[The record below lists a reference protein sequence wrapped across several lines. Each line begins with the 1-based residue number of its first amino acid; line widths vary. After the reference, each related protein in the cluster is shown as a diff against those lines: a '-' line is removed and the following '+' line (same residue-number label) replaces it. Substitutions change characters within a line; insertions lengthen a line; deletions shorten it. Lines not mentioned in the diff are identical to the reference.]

1 MCADIN
7 QQIANNTGLIFKQIH
22 AFNLSDDPEAESI
35 GYEALYKAIKTY
47 SPEANAKFST
57 YATVCI
63 YNALGMYL
71 RRKNRVRQLE
81 VISYNSTIRYADG
94 QTHELLDTIESDVD
108 LIDDYCKNELHEYT
122 RQCFAEELQR
132 LSSKK
137 QIAIISSWQK
147 SEFMA
152 TTTTLA
158 NEAGVSQS
166 YVSQTL
172 NNFKSKMRMRLEKYY
187 NA

>member
-7 QQIANNTGLIFKQIH
+7 QQIADNTGLIFKQIH
-22 AFNLSDDPEAESI
+22 AFNLSNDPDAESI

-47 SPEANAKFST
+47 SPNNKAKFST

-71 RRKNRVRQLE
+71 RKKNRVRQLDI
-81 VISYNSTIRYADG
+81 ISYNSTIRYADG

-108 LIDDYCKNELHEYT
+108 LIDDYCKVELHEYT
-122 RQCFAEELQR
+122 RKCFTEELQR
-132 LSSKK
+132 LSSEK
-137 QIAIISSWQK
+137 QIAIITAWEK
-147 SEFMA
+147 SEFTA
-152 TTTTLA
+152 TTIALSNTT
-158 NEAGVSQS
+158 GVSQS

-172 NNFKSKMRMRLEKYY
+172 NNFKNKMKLRLERYY